1 MKFIKHLWKSLTHL
15 SPEEHYPIIMM
26 YGNKQIVIEQVEELI
41 SFTNN
46 KISVLSQL
54 GKIEAYG
61 EDLLIVI
68 MQQDEIVIQGT
79 INEVQFS
86 PEERRNV

>member
-1 MKFIKHLWKSLTHL
+1 
-15 SPEEHYPIIMM
+15 M

-61 EDLLIVI
+61 EDLLIVM